1 MKKILMLFFIVT
13 LLIFIAGCSM
23 KAIPSEGRNNG
34 NGSGNTTDGQQKSL
48 LMPGDYRFEIPQGG
62 ITRYYLLHVP
72 PSYTG
77 RKTPLVLAFH
87 GGLGTADTM
96 AEYYGWKPKSDR
108 EGFLVAFPNGAS
120 RLASGKLATWNA
132 GNCCGY
138 ASGSRS
144 DDVGFTKAVIADIR
158 QKANVGNI
166 FATGMS
172 NGGMFSHRLG
182 CEMPETFTAIAAVAG
197 TNNFDGCNPQEP
209 VSVLNI
215 HGLQDQH
222 VLFYGGCGPECILK
236 SETDYVSVPDTV
248 SGWVMRDTCNKT
260 PQRVLETEKA
270 YCDLYTGC
278 GGNVSVSLCVAKDGG
293 HSWPGASTDPN
304 PLERST
310 PSQAFSA
317 TDMIWDF
324 FQSSETR
331 S

>member
-1 MKKILMLFFIVT
+1 MSLHH
-13 LLIFIAGCSM
+13 
-23 KAIPSEGRNNG
+23 IP
-34 NGSGNTTDGQQKSL
+34 
-48 LMPGDYRFEIPQGG
+48 
-62 ITRYYLLHVP
+62 
-72 PSYTG
+72 G

-144 DDVGFTKAVIADIR
+144 DDVGFTKVVIADIR
-158 QKANVGNI
+158 EKANVGNI

-222 VLFYGGCGPECILK
+222 LLFYGGCGPE
-236 SETDYVSVPDTV
+236 
-248 SGWVMRDTCNKT
+248 
-260 PQRVLETEKA
+260 
-270 YCDLYTGC
+270 
-278 GGNVSVSLCVAKDGG
+278 
-293 HSWPGASTDPN
+293 
-304 PLERST
+304 
-310 PSQAFSA
+310 
-317 TDMIWDF
+317 
-324 FQSSETR
+324 
-331 S
+331 